1 MKSKCLPID
10 YMEELF
16 ELTMINVCDEIN
28 DSNIVNIISNIK
40 TQHTEC
46 MKKSDFTNTAIL
58 WNDRF

>member
-1 MKSKCLPID
+1 
-10 YMEELF
+10 MEELF

-46 MKKSDFTNTAIL
+46 MKKVIL
-58 WNDRF
+58 QILPFYGTTGFK